1 MSFKK
6 IVPLAFTLMLFIIG
20 MMFMV
25 TTLGATDDGVNMTDS
40 DYEDQYDS
48 ITTTS
53 QASMT
58 ILEPVAIFLAII
70 VLMIAAVGIRKSIK

>member
-1 MSFKK
+1 MTFKK

-25 TTLGATDDGVNMTDS
+25 VTLSAVDSGVNMTGS
-40 DYEDQYDS
+40 AYEDQYSS

-58 ILEPVAIFLAII
+58 ILEPVGIFLAII
-70 VLMIAAVGIRKSIK
+70 VLMVAAVGIHRAVK